1 MLDIPYMD
9 HLATLHKFPID
20 FDRLF
25 FDGKAVISGFDFR
38 QAHHGGGKTRGW
50 GEYFEI
56 AGHSSSI
63 ASGNVTY

>member
-1 MLDIPYMD
+1 VAGY
-9 HLATLHKFPID
+9 D
-20 FDRLF
+20 FHDSTAVDR
-25 FDGKAVISGFDFR
+25 AHFDFR